1 MQEENS
7 NRLDISYGVDN
18 DSESAETIKNMKKGK
33 KKSKKVQVKAQVEAK
48 TEEVK
53 TEEAPKKPSLISE
66 INEMKANNET
76 RTPEFA
82 QKMGELENILGVNEI
97 NPFGTNELDVFE
109 DKLKGMSN
117 SDLQD
122 LAYKV
127 GLNPYIPGPQLK
139 SVLKAEF
146 KSYNRNSMRNSM
158 PTKVDTIK
166 LDPSNPDHAETI
178 KIIGEI

>member
-1 MQEENS
+1 MQDENL
-7 NRLDISYGVDN
+7 NRLDVSYGVDN

-33 KKSKKVQVKAQVEAK
+33 KKSNMAQAKTQVEA
-48 TEEVK
+48 K

-82 QKMGELENILGVNEI
+82 QKMSELENILGVNEI

-109 DKLKGMSN
+109 EKLKGMSN

-139 SVLKAEF
+139 GILKAEF
-146 KSYNRNSMRNSM
+146 KSYNRNNMRNSM
-158 PTKVDTIK
+158 PTKVETIK
-166 LDPSNPDHAETI
+166 LDPNNPDHAETI

>member
-1 MQEENS
+1 MEEDKS
-7 NRLDISYGVDN
+7 KKMDVSYGVDE
-18 DSESAETIKNMKKGK
+18 DSESAKVRK
-33 KKSKKVQVKAQVEAK
+33 KKKTKQTKKSTASKKDNV
-48 TEEVK
+48 
-53 TEEAPKKPSLISE
+53 PNKKPSLIDE
-66 INEMKANNET
+66 IDEMKANNET

-82 QKMGELENILGVNEI
+82 KKMEKLEEVLGVDKI

-109 DKLKGMSN
+109 EKLKGMSER
-117 SDLQD
+117 DLQD

-139 SVLKAEF
+139 GVLVAEF
-146 KSYNRNSMRNSM
+146 KSYNRNNMRNSM

-166 LDPSNPDHAETI
+166 LDPNNPDHAETI

>member
-1 MQEENS
+1 MKEENS
-7 NRLDISYGVDN
+7 NEMDVSYGVDQ
-18 DSESAETIKNMKKGK
+18 DSESAKYSY
-33 KKSKKVQVKAQVEAK
+33 KKSKKKMKKSKAKQEKA
-48 TEEVK
+48 E
-53 TEEAPKKPSLISE
+53 PKKPSLITE

-76 RTPEFA
+76 RTPEFSK
-82 QKMGELENILGVNEI
+82 KMSELENILGVSEI

-109 DKLKGMSN
+109 DKLKGMSE

-139 SVLKAEF
+139 GVLRNEF
-146 KSYNRNSMRNSM
+146 KSYNRNSMRNSL
-158 PTKVDTIK
+158 PSKTDAIK
-166 LDPSNPDHAETI
+166 LDPNNPDHQETI